1 VSSSPRW
8 IENASASGGFR
19 PSERPR
25 ERGLNAWAAAGPD
38 HDFAMLRKVKLKNS
52 AVKFKVFVAARR
64 NTE

>member
-19 PSERPR
+19 PSETPR
-25 ERGLNAWAAAGPD
+25 ERGLNAWTAAGAD
-38 HDFAMLRKVKLKNS
+38 HDFAEKRKVTIKNS
-52 AVKFKVFVAARR
+52 AVKLKFFVAARR